1 MSSLRSVPARAW
13 KALVGAQLG
22 WMLDAMDFLLFTFAL
37 RAIQQEF
44 ALSSASMGMLTSVA
58 LVASA
63 IGGIMFGRLADRIG
77 RVAAMSLSI
86 LCYSLATGGLAFSS
100 TLGQLVF
107 WRALVGFGMGGE
119 WSAGSVLVSES
130 FPPEH
135 RAKAVAM
142 MQASWAVG
150 ALLAAGLSSLILE
163 PYGWRTLF
171 LIGALPAV
179 LAFFVRRNIEEPEIW
194 KASRASSAPKRSLS
208 SLASGTLLRRVIL
221 GSLLSSCVLVAYW
234 GLITWLPTFLATST
248 SGGGAGLSLTKSARW
263 LILLQLGALAGYLSF
278 GWIADRFGRRPAFTM
293 FMTGASIVVPVYA
306 YAAGNA
312 RVLLLVGPLLGYFA
326 HGYFSLFGA
335 LLSELF
341 PTEIRATAQGF
352 CYNIGR
358 LVAAASPYFIGAAID
373 AGGFRVALA
382 SMSFFFAAA
391 GGIIWLLPETKA
403 TELGATV

>member
-1 MSSLRSVPARAW
+1 MSFANVSPRAW

-44 ALSSASMGMLTSVA
+44 GLTSASMGMLTSVA
-58 LVASA
+58 LIASA
-63 IGGIMFGRLADRIG
+63 VGGITFGRLADRIG

-86 LCYSLATGGLAFSS
+86 LCYSLATGGLAFSHS
-100 TLGQLVF
+100 LAQLIF

-119 WSAGSVLVSES
+119 WSAGSVLVSETW
-130 FPPEH
+130 PAEH
-135 RAKAVAM
+135 RAKAIAM

-150 ALLAAGLSSLILE
+150 ALAAAGLSALILE
-163 PYGWRTLF
+163 PYGWRRLF
-171 LIGALPAV
+171 IIGALPAL
-179 LAFFVRRNIEEPEIW
+179 LAFFVRRHIEEPEIW
-194 KASRASSAPKRSLS
+194 TASRTAKVRTPLSA
-208 SLASGTLLRRVIL
+208 LASGHLLRRVLL

-234 GLITWLPTFLATST
+234 GLITWLPTFLATDT

-263 LILLQLGALAGYLSF
+263 LIFLQLGALAGYLSF
-278 GWIADRFGRRPAFTM
+278 GWIADRIGRRPAFTF
-293 FMTGASIVVPVYA
+293 FMAGAAIVVPVYA
-306 YAAGNA
+306 YAASDA
-312 RVLLLVGPLLGYFA
+312 RVLLLVGPLVGFFA

-341 PTEIRATAQGF
+341 PTALRATAQGF

-358 LVAAASPYFIGAAID
+358 LVAAASPLLIGIAVD

-382 SMSFFFAAA
+382 SMALFFALA
-391 GGIIWLLPETKA
+391 GGIIWLLPETKG
-403 TELGATV
+403 TELETAA